1 MGKGGRLE
9 KYKGSSSRIWEKDEY
24 RSETIKEIRYSRRK
38 RF

>member
-9 KYKGSSSRIWEKDEY
+9 KYKESSNRIWEKDEY
-24 RSETIKEIRYSRRK
+24 RSETIKEVRYSGRK